1 MAIALSATY
10 ASTIILPGGDN
21 LMCLRGIKCET
32 DIDEPIVSSDDWDD
46 TNECFV
52 VLLERKMKV
61 RGEMVEGCKVL
72 VALVPETPPIVPSID
87 PRVVNSDE
95 FIRWRRLKNASENGI
110 GQPPPEQP
118 PLFLR
123 GAINPG

>member
-61 RGEMVEGCKVL
+61 RGEMVEGCER
-72 VALVPETPPIVPSID
+72 A
-87 PRVVNSDE
+87 
-95 FIRWRRLKNASENGI
+95 
-110 GQPPPEQP
+110 
-118 PLFLR
+118 R
-123 GAINPG
+123 GAENVTKRRHAESPL